1 MFSIYGMIKEHV
13 SSDCEYTKVACVIV
27 TST

>member
-1 MFSIYGMIKEHV
+1 MIKEHV